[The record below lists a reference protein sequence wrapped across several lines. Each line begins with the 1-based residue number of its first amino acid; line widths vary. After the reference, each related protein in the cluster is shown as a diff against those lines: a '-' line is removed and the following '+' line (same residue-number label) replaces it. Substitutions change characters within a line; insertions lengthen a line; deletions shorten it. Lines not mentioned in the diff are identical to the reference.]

1 MGLTIMI
8 DEVIR
13 RIDANETLIK
23 KFTVAKELLAETND
37 EETSK
42 AIEKYLN
49 DLRDYQV
56 DILLR
61 IKSGDEKAFEE
72 FLNIKDIRNFVYYYA
87 WHIRKYFRFY
97 FSEDD
102 VVHEI
107 QYQMYY
113 IIRKNYR
120 IYNQPNEISL
130 LINSMRSWIRQ
141 KVSGELLA
149 DYKPKK
155 DMMLSNYNV
164 EDQSQDTSELW
175 VREIMDKTLS
185 EEDTEIFELRFF
197 DGYGYKQIGQM
208 VGKSKDAIQRRYNKI
223 LDQIK
228 DYLESEED

>member
-1 MGLTIMI
+1 MI
-8 DEVIR
+8 DEEVIR
-13 RIDANETLIK
+13 RIDANKTIIK
-23 KFTVAKELLAETND
+23 KFTMANELLAETND

-42 AIEKYLN
+42 AINKYLD

-56 DILLR
+56 NIILR
-61 IKSGDEKAFEE
+61 IKNGDEKAFEE
-72 FLNIKDIRNFVYYYA
+72 FLNIKDIQNFIYHYA

-97 FSEDD
+97 FTEDD

-141 KVSGELLA
+141 KVSKELTA
-149 DYKPKK
+149 NYKPKR
-155 DMMLSNYNV
+155 DMTLSNYYI
-164 EDQSQDTSELW
+164 EDKTQDTSEFF
-175 VREIMDKTLS
+175 VREIMDEVLS
-185 EEDTEIFELRFF
+185 EEDKEIFELRFF
-197 DGYGYKQIGQM
+197 CGYGYKQIGQM

-223 LDQIK
+223 LEQIK
-228 DYLESEED
+228 DYLESEERT